1 MDEDSPDTRADFI
14 SRLLEISSTL
24 SGPSFDILQHQV
36 RKVAQNPSLIPFC
49 GPTIKKH
56 FRTPADLK
64 SFGLSDFEIF
74 CTGLALYPYLK
85 DFTKAHYHQYKP
97 DLEKFDSTNL
107 AFVKPGIIAIE
118 PEFWKKLENSK
129 KMEHSLDNLVISL
142 AEKPGALDSS
152 SLASAIT
159 KHHVKITEHAISSLI
174 ALLSVNP
181 QYPSDIIGK
190 GLQKYSETT
199 DWDKVFLLI
208 RSPEYSKA
216 LSFSN
221 PESLLSIVKFT
232 DSYSDRARKAII
244 SALFTPGFYDVS
256 SQVDLL
262 TSALVLSEKINWY
275 SLGLPAVLDKQTA
288 GSLPENLSHMVL
300 AYPHQNINHIAFIE
314 LCLDAVCRED
324 QSATKAKSFLDEHA
338 NNSMEL
344 FLIAGSHFAE
354 PWPPLF
360 ERLLNNFFDLVIRR
374 GAYAPLALNALSKS
388 NPAYLERALADLYSR
403 EAQLQQRILSCC
415 LESHIVDLIAKSKGF
430 GFALEV
436 FAAADK
442 EKISKFED
450 YIQATEKNYGAEF
463 IRVLLD
469 FLELKASLEYSNN
482 QAGSA
487 TAPFQN
493 GLNLRS
499 VAAAL
504 ALITSV
510 DIPQDRIEQ
519 FKSIQIQCLQAYPR
533 LINFGQGHDTAIL
546 ARGDSNTFS
555 PDVEREMKIYYQKMY
570 EQQIEIR
577 EIITMLQ
584 KLKESDDG
592 HDQDVFACMV
602 HSLFD
607 EYRFFPEYP
616 LNALATTA
624 VLFGSLVYFHLID
637 GMPLSIALRF
647 ILESLR
653 MPTDSNMFRFGLQ
666 ALFEFR
672 QRLYEFPKYCAILLE
687 IPGLATQQQ
696 FYQQIKDTVAGKRP
710 DADTEHHV
718 PVYKSISADVRVD
731 ESPQEE
737 PTEAV
742 SDKVLFLV
750 NNLAANNVS
759 SKAKELASILEK
771 KYHRWFASYI
781 VRERSMREPNY
792 HTLYI
797 SMLQEIRDHNLEQY
811 CLKITYQLIIQFLD
825 SPDTISST
833 DKRGY
838 LKNLG
843 QWLGCLLLS
852 RDKPILFKN
861 IAFKK
866 LLVEADE
873 LNQLPVVIPFVCKV
887 LEKASSSHVFLP
899 PNPWLLGIMR
909 VLSELYQYS
918 DLKLNL
924 KFEIEVLCNQFNT
937 KIGDIEASDIIRN
950 HGTQEE
956 LDSQN
961 NSLTMEMQ
969 QMRLQDARN
978 NERKEAVPATVPAN
992 PPAAIVP
999 RQDTN
1004 MVPNLI
1010 AQLQLVGTTPFVTHP
1025 GFKKIFL
1032 LAVEQSLREIL
1043 QPVVERSVTIA
1054 SITTKELLSKDF
1066 ALEPDE
1072 QKMRLAAQNM
1082 VRALA
1087 ASISTVTCKDPLRES
1102 LATHLRQLM
1111 VTNGYADHES
1121 LSEQITMAVNDNVDA
1136 VCSIVEKS
1144 AIAKSLPEIEAALST
1159 AYLLRKAH
1167 RESRSGQPF
1176 VDPHLS
1182 SRYPLQLPDP
1192 FRLKA
1197 GGLSPQQFSIYENFG
1212 NFNAV
1217 DNLTNEEPAA
1227 AIVEAQRPVGLAPT
1241 DQLDRRGMVPQAHID
1256 QAIMQMQNGMDTLE
1270 KLINE
1275 SKETSLAQ
1283 LTSEHPISALLTQ
1296 ILSVASR
1303 SLLKDQVVL
1312 KTSQMAVSALFTLTD
1327 SQLGREVFCFLLD
1340 KLCEL
1345 SATTAKEVVL
1355 WLIYSDDERKYNVP
1369 VMVTLIKAK
1378 LITASEIDVN
1388 LAKQVSAKVETAIN
1402 FAAGLIFEAVLGNT
1416 PCALRTE
1423 FTGCLAA
1430 MEVLAKGDPPN
1441 TVAQNLLKAMEI
1453 MTAGSW
1459 SISGNAPNVKD
1470 QLSYIFAEWVR
1481 LTQHPSRTER
1491 SFHIFV
1497 YQLSKHNILSNGD
1510 LLGIF
1515 IRTGLKLSVDSYR
1528 KGVALPSQVA
1538 GGELFI
1544 ATDALA
1550 KLIATILATS
1560 SKMSTKARL
1569 EYTKSIFS
1577 VVSLILAADH
1587 DLDDGEEFSEQV
1599 YFRLFSTFL
1608 YEIVQ
1613 VKLPTDFMNKLY
1625 ILLADVFANL
1635 QPQAFPGFA
1644 YAWETLISHRLF
1656 LPKIMDVPGKKG
1668 WEHISN
1674 LLCQF
1679 LSFQGRY
1686 ISGTIFPPTIT
1697 TMYKGTLRIFLVIL
1711 HDYPEFLVEYH
1722 YALCNALPPSFV
1734 QLRNLVLSAFPAT
1747 IQLPDPLSTSLKF
1760 DDIPEVKST
1769 PDLAT
1774 DPASE
1779 LQLFGIKKAVENYI
1793 KSPSDAGISAII
1805 TLLKAP
1811 SENPAAGIGFSQ
1823 VCVNIQAI
1831 NALVLYI
1838 GVMAAAS
1845 AAPDK
1850 TASAASGSKDEKGIF
1865 SSFDSS
1871 NEYYSLLV
1879 QLFSQGSAELRY
1891 FVAEAIAN
1899 NLRYPNKHTLFF
1911 SCAILSIF
1919 GAFGQKSLGDD
1930 KLDIT
1935 HIITRVLLER
1945 IICNRPHPVSIQS
1958 EQVDF
1963 IIETHS

>member
-1 MDEDSPDTRADFI
+1 MDKESPDTRAEFI
-14 SRLLEISSTL
+14 SRLLNVSSTL
-24 SGPSFDILQHQV
+24 SGQFVDILQQQI
-36 RKVAQNPSLIPFC
+36 RNIAQNPILIPSC
-49 GPTIKKH
+49 SSIIKRH
-56 FRTPADLK
+56 FRTSADL
-64 SFGLSDFEIF
+64 SNFGLTDSEIF
-74 CTGLALYPYLK
+74 NIGLVLYPYLQ
-85 DFTKAHYHQYKP
+85 DFVRGYYNHHKV
-97 DLEKFDSTNL
+97 DLEKFDSTTL
-107 AFVKPGIIAIE
+107 TFLKPGICAIE
-118 PEFWKKLENSK
+118 PEYWKKLENNN
-129 KMEHSLDNLVISL
+129 KMDHSLDNLVVSL

-159 KHHVKITEHAISSLI
+159 KHHVKVTEHAISSLI
-174 ALLSVNP
+174 VLLTANP

-190 GLQKYSETT
+190 GLLKYSESTN
-199 DWDKVFLLI
+199 WDKVFVLI
-208 RSPEYSKA
+208 RSPEYAKA
-216 LSFSN
+216 LSFDN
-221 PESLLSIVKFT
+221 TESLLSVVKFI
-232 DSYSDRARKAII
+232 DSYSDRTKKAII
-244 SALFTPGFYDVS
+244 TALFTPGFYDVS
-256 SQVDLL
+256 TQVDLL
-262 TSALVLSEKINWY
+262 ISALALSDKVNWL
-275 SLGLPAVLDKQTA
+275 SLGLTPVLDKQTA
-288 GSLPENLSHMVL
+288 GNLPENLSHMTL
-300 AYPHQNINHIAFIE
+300 AYPNQNINYIALIE
-314 LCLDAVCRED
+314 LCLDAVCREE
-324 QSATKAKSFLDEHA
+324 QTATKAKAFLDEHA

-344 FLIAGSHFAE
+344 FLIGGSQFSE
-354 PWPPLF
+354 PWPPLL
-360 ERLLNNFFDLVIRR
+360 ERLLSNFFDLVIRR
-374 GAYAPLALNALSKS
+374 GAYAPLAFHALSKS
-388 NPAYLERALADLYSR
+388 NPAYLERALADIYNR

-415 LESHIVDLIAKSKGF
+415 LEGHIIDLIAKSKGF

-442 EKISKFED
+442 EKVSKFED
-450 YIQATEKNYGAEF
+450 YIQTAEKSFGADF

-487 TAPFQN
+487 TTPFQN

-499 VAAAL
+499 VASAL

-533 LINFGQGHDTAIL
+533 LINFGQGHDAAIL

-696 FYQQIKDTVAGKRP
+696 FYQQIKDTVAGKR
-710 DADTEHHV
+710 AETDTEHHV

-731 ESPQEE
+731 ESPQED
-737 PTEAV
+737 PTEAI

-750 NNLAANNVS
+750 NNLAVNNVT
-759 SKAKELASILEK
+759 SKAKELSAILDK

-833 DKRGY
+833 DKRGF

-852 RDKPILFKN
+852 RDKPILYKN

-887 LEKASSSHVFLP
+887 LEKAASSHVFLP
-899 PNPWLLGIMR
+899 PNPWLLGIIR

-924 KFEIEVLCNQFNT
+924 KFEIEVLCNQFNI
-937 KIGDIEASDIIRN
+937 KISDIEASDIIRN
-950 HGTQEE
+950 HGAQEE
-956 LDSQN
+956 IDPQN
-961 NSLTMEMQ
+961 NSLAMEMQ

-978 NERKEAVPATVPAN
+978 SERKETAQAVAPVN
-992 PPAAIVP
+992 PPAAAIP
-999 RQDTN
+999 RQDAN

-1121 LSEQITMAVNDNVDA
+1121 LSEQITMAVNDNIDA

-1217 DNLTNEEPAA
+1217 DNLVSDEPTAPV
-1227 AIVEAQRPVGLAPT
+1227 VETQRPAGLTPT

-1256 QAIMQMQNGMDTLE
+1256 QAIMQMQNGIDTLE
-1270 KLINE
+1270 KLISE
-1275 SKETSLAQ
+1275 SPETSLAQ
-1283 LTSEHPISALLTQ
+1283 LTSEHPISVLLTQ

-1388 LAKQVSAKVETAIN
+1388 LAKQVSAKVETAVN

-1430 MEVLAKGDPPN
+1430 MEILAKADPPN
-1441 TVAQNLLKAMEI
+1441 SVAQNLLKAMET

-1481 LTQHPSRTER
+1481 LTQHPSRNDR
-1491 SFHIFV
+1491 SFHVFV

-1515 IRTGLKLSVDSYR
+1515 IRTGLKLCVDSYR

-1550 KLIATILATS
+1550 KLFATILATS
-1560 SKMSTKARL
+1560 SKMSTKARV

-1613 VKLPTDFMNKLY
+1613 VNLPTDFMNKLY

-1686 ISGTIFPPTIT
+1686 ISGTNFPPAIT

-1747 IQLPDPLSTSLKF
+1747 IQLPDPLSTDLKI
-1760 DDIPEVKST
+1760 DDIPEVKSI

-1774 DPASE
+1774 DPANE
-1779 LQLFGIKKAVENYI
+1779 LQSLGIKKAVENYI
-1793 KSPSDAGISAII
+1793 RAPSETGISAII
-1805 TLLKAP
+1805 ALLKITTEKP
-1811 SENPAAGIGFSQ
+1811 TAGIGFSEIG
-1823 VCVNIQAI
+1823 VNIQAV

-1838 GVMAAAS
+1838 GVMAATLPAS
-1845 AAPDK
+1845 DK
-1850 TASAASGSKDEKGIF
+1850 MTSGNKDQKGIF

-1871 NEYYSLLV
+1871 NEYYTLLV
-1879 QLFSQGSAELRY
+1879 QLFSQGSAEIRY
-1891 FVAEAIAN
+1891 FVAEAVAN

-1911 SCAILSIF
+1911 SCSILSIF
-1919 GAFGQKSLGDD
+1919 GASGQKLLGED
-1930 KLDIT
+1930 KLEIT

-1945 IICNRPHPVSIQS
+1945 IICNRPHPVSIRQ
-1958 EQVDF
+1958 
-1963 IIETHS
+1963 